1 STTETIDDHY
11 LFYVNETDL
20 RIYIT
25 SERLT
30 ITCSSPLFQ
39 QIKYLRLELPIVCS
53 SLLNSLLAIVNFH
66 QISDDDAQEDIIYL
80 SNFVHLPTIVQIEF
94 GSSFNTYR

>member
-1 STTETIDDHY
+1 
-11 LFYVNETDL
+11 
-20 RIYIT
+20 RIIFN
-25 SERLT
+25 
-30 ITCSSPLFQ
+30 I
-39 QIKYLRLELPIVCS
+39 I
-53 SLLNSLLAIVNFH
+53 LLLNFH